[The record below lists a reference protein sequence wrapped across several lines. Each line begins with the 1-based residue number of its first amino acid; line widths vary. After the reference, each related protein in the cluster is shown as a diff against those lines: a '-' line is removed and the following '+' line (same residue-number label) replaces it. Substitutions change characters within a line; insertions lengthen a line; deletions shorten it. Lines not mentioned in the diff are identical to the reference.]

1 MSSPVY
7 DVVGIGFGPSNLALA
22 VALEEEYGSSVNA
35 VFFERQP
42 RFGWHR
48 NMLIEGAT
56 MQVHFLKDLVTL
68 RNPTSPY
75 SFLSYLQEKGRLV
88 DFINHKTMF
97 PTRLEFHDYLE
108 WVASSFTELVR
119 YASEVVAVRP
129 HDDDTL
135 EVVVRHGDELHT
147 CLTRNLVIAVG
158 LDPVLPDGVRQGERI
173 WHTEELLARLETLG
187 EREPRR
193 FVVVGAGQ
201 SAAEAVEHLHR
212 TYPSAEVCA
221 VFTRYGYS
229 PADDSPFANRIFDPE
244 AVDHFFTAPEDV
256 KRMLFAYSRNTNYS
270 VVDLDLIDELYRR
283 SYAEKVAGVQRLRM
297 LNASRLLDV
306 HDDGDTAR
314 VRTCFL
320 PTGEVSTIEA
330 DAVVCATGYRERDPL
345 DLLGEARE
353 HCRTGAAGELLVERD
368 YRVAVDPGQSWGV
381 LPPGGHRGQSRDRLV
396 AAVHDRRPHR
406 RDRALHRP
414 ALGVGPPG
422 RGDVTGG
429 PFGAPFPNGPT
440 RVGRLRDSVC
450 PNEYV
455 RPCRISNVTE
465 E

>member
-22 VALEEEYGSSVNA
+22 VALEEEYGAGVNA

-75 SFLSYLQEKGRLV
+75 SFLSYLQEKGRLI

-108 WVASSFTELVR
+108 WVASSFADLVR
-119 YASEVVAVRP
+119 YDSEVVAVRP
-129 HDDDTL
+129 HDDETL
-135 EVVVRHGDELHT
+135 EVVVQHGDELHT

-158 LDPVLPDGVRQGERI
+158 LDPVLPDGVRQGERV
-173 WHTEELLARLETLG
+173 WHTEELLSRLETLG
-187 EREPRR
+187 GREPAR

-314 VRTCFL
+314 VRMCFL

-330 DAVVCATGYRERDPL
+330 DAVVCATGYRERNPL
-345 DLLGEARE
+345 DLLGEARK
-353 HCRTGAAGELLVERD
+353 HCHTGEAGEVLVERD
-368 YRVAVDPGQSWGV
+368 YRIATDPGQTWGV
-381 LPPGGHRGQSRDRLV
+381 YLQGATEGSHGIASSLLSMTAVRTGEIVRSIARRSVSVPQV
-396 AAVHDRRPHR
+396 A
-406 RDRALHRP
+406 
-414 ALGVGPPG
+414 
-422 RGDVTGG
+422 
-429 PFGAPFPNGPT
+429 
-440 RVGRLRDSVC
+440 
-450 PNEYV
+450 EM
-455 RPCRISNVTE
+455 
-465 E
+465 

>member
-22 VALEEEYGSSVNA
+22 VALEEEYGSGVNA

-48 NMLIEGAT
+48 NMLLDGAT

-68 RNPTSPY
+68 RNPASHH
-75 SFLSYLQEKGRLV
+75 SFLCYLQEKGRLI

-108 WVASSFTELVR
+108 WVAASFARLVR
-119 YASEVVAVRP
+119 YDSEVVAVRP

-135 EVVVRHGDELHT
+135 EVVVQRGDELHT

-158 LDPVLPDGVRQGERI
+158 LDPVLPGGVRSGERV
-173 WHTEELLARLETLG
+173 WHTEELLSRLKGLG
-187 EREPRR
+187 GREPGR

-201 SAAEAVEHLHR
+201 SAAETVEHLHR

-221 VFTRYGYS
+221 LFTRYGYS

-244 AVDHFFTAPEDV
+244 AVDHFFAAPEEV
-256 KRMLFAYSRNTNYS
+256 KRMLLAYSRNTNYS

-283 SYAEKVAGVQRLRM
+283 SYAEKVAGVERLRM
-297 LNASRLLDV
+297 LNASRLLGV
-306 HDDGDTAR
+306 EEDGEVAR
-314 VRTCFL
+314 VRMCFL

-330 DAVVCATGYRERDPL
+330 DAVVCATGYRERNPL

-353 HCRTGAAGELLVERD
+353 HCLTGEAGELLVERD
-368 YRVAVDPGQSWGV
+368 YRIAVDPRKSWGV
-381 LPPGGHRGQSRDRLV
+381 YLQGATEDTHGIASSLLSMT
-396 AAVHDRRPHR
+396 AVRTGEIVRSIVRRSAQVPQ
-406 RDRALHRP
+406 
-414 ALGVGPPG
+414 
-422 RGDVTGG
+422 
-429 PFGAPFPNGPT
+429 GAEP
-440 RVGRLRDSVC
+440 
-450 PNEYV
+450 
-455 RPCRISNVTE
+455 
-465 E
+465 